1 MIVKAELSEGDM
13 ISEVK
18 VMHNLL
24 DKINEAMSGLSK
36 RQKMI
41 AEYITVHYDKAAY
54 MTASKLGET
63 VGVSEST
70 VVRFA
75 AEIGYEGYPE
85 LQKAMQ
91 EMIRDKLT
99 SVQRI
104 DVASD
109 RINYEDVI
117 SSVLNQDIKLIK
129 KTMEEN
135 NNDSF
140 VRAVDSI
147 VKARNIYIFAV
158 KSSFALARFMG
169 YYFEL
174 IFGNVKLIE
183 TTSKTQMYEQLF
195 RIDKQDVMIGISFPR
210 YSSSTLEAM
219 QFAAQQNAYV
229 IAITDSNTSPAVKI
243 SDCVLIAKSDM
254 ASVVDSIVAPL
265 SLINALIVAT
275 VEQKRDEVTQTFKKL
290 ESIWDRYDLY
300 VKNGEIKADE

>member
-1 MIVKAELSEGDM
+1 MQ
-13 ISEVK
+13 
-18 VMHNLL
+18 NLL
-24 DKINEAMSGLSK
+24 DRIDNAMDGLSK
-36 RQKMI
+36 RQKII
-41 AEYITVHYDKAAY
+41 AEYITDHYDKAAY
-54 MTASKLGET
+54 MTASRLGDT

-75 AEIGYEGYPE
+75 TEIGYDGYPE

-104 DVASD
+104 NVASD

-147 VKARNIYIFAV
+147 VNARNIYIFAV

-219 QFAAQQNAYV
+219 QFASQQGAYV
-229 IAITDSNTSPAVKI
+229 IAITDSMTSPATKI
-243 SDCVLIAKSDM
+243 SDCILIAKSDM

-275 VEQKRDEVTQTFKKL
+275 VQQKRDEVTQTFKQL

-300 VKNGEIKADE
+300 VKNGEIKADES